1 MIYRIH
7 EDDVPIMKGKQ
18 WYTRMLYN
26 AYPPFRLNFVIDTH
40 VYPCD
45 RDSTIQL
52 FSQFDKSQ
60 VDLSVGNRVNKRDYI
75 WGAGILFRSNP
86 KTKAFW
92 IEVYQT
98 MRRLNNPDDQSG
110 IYRVLFNK
118 NPPNL
123 SFRWLSFNWCY
134 ASHGINEK
142 GVFEG
147 GGYCYRSSLPVNGKV
162 HFIHG
167 SPGECEIMNGKN
179 GELENRQRCY
189 FSSGICNTTQKGTT
203 VAFNEEQFKSF
214 VSPYEAPNLY
224 WKIFESFPNQSIFWP
239 ERNGIK

>member
-1 MIYRIH
+1 
-7 EDDVPIMKGKQ
+7 
-18 WYTRMLYN
+18 
-26 AYPPFRLNFVIDTH
+26 
-40 VYPCD
+40 
-45 RDSTIQL
+45 
-52 FSQFDKSQ
+52 
-60 VDLSVGNRVNKRDYI
+60 
-75 WGAGILFRSNP
+75 
-86 KTKAFW
+86 
-92 IEVYQT
+92 

>member
-1 MIYRIH
+1 
-7 EDDVPIMKGKQ
+7 
-18 WYTRMLYN
+18 MLYN

-60 VDLSVGNRVNKRDYI
+60 VDLSVGNRVNKRGYI
-75 WGAGILFRSNP
+75 MGAGILFRSNP

-134 ASHGINEK
+134 LSKSKYLLARKKWNQIECLWEQYNKNTLFSYSFHILSIL
-142 GVFEG
+142 VQ
-147 GGYCYRSSLPVNGKV
+147 SS
-162 HFIHG
+162 I
-167 SPGECEIMNGKN
+167 
-179 GELENRQRCY
+179 Y
-189 FSSGICNTTQKGTT
+189 
-203 VAFNEEQFKSF
+203 
-214 VSPYEAPNLY
+214 Y
-224 WKIFESFPNQSIFWP
+224 
-239 ERNGIK
+239 

>member
-1 MIYRIH
+1 
-7 EDDVPIMKGKQ
+7 
-18 WYTRMLYN
+18 MLYN

-45 RDSTIQL
+45 RESTIEL

-60 VDLSVGNRVNKRDYI
+60 VDLSVGNRVNRRGCI
-75 WGAGILFRSNP
+75 MGAGILFRSNP

-98 MRRLNNPDDQSG
+98 MRRLNNPDDQGG

-147 GGYCYRSSLPVNGKV
+147 SGRCYRSSLPVNGKV

-189 FSSGICNTTQKGTT
+189 FSSGMCNTTQKGTT
-203 VAFNEEQFKSF
+203 VAFNEEQFNRF
-214 VSPYEAPNLY
+214 VSPYQPPNLY
-224 WKIFESFPNQSIFWP
+224 WKMFESFPNQSIFWP
-239 ERNGIK
+239 ERDGIK